1 MRPGL
6 LLSALVLA
14 VVVACGSPA
23 APGAGPAAA
32 TDTSADPGAVIVASA
47 SEGEIT
53 VEITE
58 LMCLTCRSQIAADCR
73 KIPGVTEVS
82 VDLAARTMTLRFDGA
97 VTNKERVVAA
107 VETVVGSIP

>member
-6 LLSALVLA
+6 VLSALVLA

-58 LMCLTCRSQIAADCR
+58 LMCLTCRSQIAAGCR

-107 VETVVGSIP
+107 VETDVGSIP